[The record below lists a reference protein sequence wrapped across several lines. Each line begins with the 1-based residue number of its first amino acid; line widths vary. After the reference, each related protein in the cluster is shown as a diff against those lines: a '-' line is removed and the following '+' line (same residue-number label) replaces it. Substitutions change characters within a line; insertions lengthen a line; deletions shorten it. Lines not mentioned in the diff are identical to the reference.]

1 MEGSEF
7 LLASS
12 SQEVKHPKLLFS
24 PFSWTLKYRDLS
36 KDIESKS
43 ESGLFILKLQIP

>member
-12 SQEVKHPKLLFS
+12 SEEVKDPKLVFS

-36 KDIESKS
+36 KGIEFKS
-43 ESGLFILKLQIP
+43 ESGLFLLKLQIP